1 MMPEKPIKQPK
12 QLNSY
17 IKYSSLSIQMAA
29 IIAAGTFLGDYL
41 DKSIK
46 SSSTM
51 YTIIFSLSSIF
62 LALYYVFKK
71 TINNNEKK

>member
-1 MMPEKPIKQPK
+1 MMPEKPIKQRK

-17 IKYSSLSIQMAA
+17 IKHSSLSIQMAA
-29 IIAAGTFLGDYL
+29 IIAAGIFLGDYL
-41 DKSIK
+41 DKSTNPP
-46 SSSTM
+46 STM

-71 TINNNEKK
+71 TINNNDKK